1 MSDSSYT
8 LRTGQ
13 QSLNE
18 SPSSPA
24 FLMYNSHPSKVTFI
38 QELSNLFSL
47 EFRTGDKSFMGH
59 WYPSSS
65 WKCQGMGSWVLYLVC
80 ISCFSLYYP
89 TANSLN
95 SPGTLL
101 LVGTQQGKLF
111 LKYCFSWSAYFA
123 KMQTTFLTREKQLQ
137 FLNSKELIKN
147 KVKLETALSKSA
159 QEKSHAQAWRVVPRT
174 LVTQS
179 QYPVKPPSQPNPPWL
194 HTLATPLQLRL
205 FVHCWPQVRGQDK
218 SFWKLPTAQYFTPGI
233 NSLAS
238 GFRLLLLWNKNQE
251 KTCQAWWYTPWVV
264 HTFNHS
270 T

>member
-1 MSDSSYT
+1 M
-8 LRTGQ
+8 
-13 QSLNE
+13 
-18 SPSSPA
+18 
-24 FLMYNSHPSKVTFI
+24 
-38 QELSNLFSL
+38 
-47 EFRTGDKSFMGH
+47 
-59 WYPSSS
+59 
-65 WKCQGMGSWVLYLVC
+65 LYLVC

-89 TANSLN
+89 AANSLN

-205 FVHCWPQVRGQDK
+205 FVHCWPQVWGQDK

-238 GFRLLLLWNKNQE
+238 GFRLLLLKM
-251 KTCQAWWYTPWVV
+251 
-264 HTFNHS
+264 S
-270 T
+270 SDS